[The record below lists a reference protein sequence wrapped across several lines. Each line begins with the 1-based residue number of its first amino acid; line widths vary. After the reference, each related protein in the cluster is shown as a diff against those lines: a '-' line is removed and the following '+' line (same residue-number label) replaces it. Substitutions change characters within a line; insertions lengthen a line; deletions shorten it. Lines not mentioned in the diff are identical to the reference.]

1 MEKMEGIVMKNIQER
16 AREYAD
22 RHKAAE
28 IIGKVYGYERI
39 YNAEMAA
46 YERGATD
53 QKAIDDAG
61 LYKLKE
67 RWEKEAQINHDRDIK
82 SIKERAKLASEDYAC
97 DDSYSAGFFTG
108 YVEGATKQKAIDE
121 EVRLKKS
128 DDMTKA
134 EYDREMAFA
143 DWYLKNGKG
152 TPTFS
157 DAIEWARKQTI
168 DEACNWLGNYLVV
181 EHKILTKAG
190 CESVINELRKAI
202 EK

>member
-1 MEKMEGIVMKNIQER
+1 MEGEMQTIEQRAEEYVPNTITAHIFKSSPLKGLIV
-16 AREYAD
+16 
-22 RHKAAE
+22 
-28 IIGKVYGYERI
+28 RI
-39 YNAEMAA
+39 LRDA
-46 YERGATD
+46 YIAGAKE

-61 LYKLKE
+61 LCKLKE
-67 RWEKEAQINHDRDIK
+67 KWEKEAQINHDRDIK

-152 TPTFS
+152 TPTYS

-168 DEACNWLGNYLVV
+168 DEVCEWMMNFKNAAGEFPLYDYVGNF
-181 EHKILTKAG
+181 
-190 CESVINELRKAI
+190 RKAM
-202 EK
+202 EE